1 MVFIVATLEE
11 FRLIL
16 LGANI
21 HVSTDHKNFTFDILK
36 TQQVLCWRNKVEE
49 YSPMLYYIEGP
60 NNILSEIFSK
70 LQRIIYLA
78 QLAKGKKLINP
89 VAVSGDEE
97 WDYAYFLDLELSGLI
112 DDDINDALEW
122 FINIPD

>member
-60 NNILSEIFSK
+60 NNILSEIFSR

-89 VAVSGDEE
+89 VAVFDDEYA
-97 WDYAYFLDLELSGLI
+97 DDAYFLYLELFGII
-112 DDDINDALEW
+112 DDDINYALG
-122 FINIPD
+122 